1 MRMPRMRA
9 HVVAVGMWVAIAVAL
24 VAEAIRAT
32 IYQSQVDEAFSAIL
46 VWGVVGYFLQRDF
59 RKHRDHNPKEEYGL
73 ADYVR
78 EKLEEQV

>member
-9 HVVAVGMWVAIAVAL
+9 HVVAVGIWVVLAVAL
-24 VAEAIRAT
+24 VAEAVRAT
-32 IYQSQVDEAFSAIL
+32 IYQSHADEAFSAIL
-46 VWGVVGYFLQRDF
+46 VWGIIGFFLHHDF

-78 EKLEEQV
+78 EKWEEQV